1 MVDVNDGA
9 RLAVMLAMV
18 LATAGVVKLLF
29 AGFMHVAGRLREG
42 INLLDMYL
50 RGAQLIML
58 GVLVVVVSLAVGQG
72 LIGEQPSMA
81 LITTMAA
88 LVVAV
93 ALIRDIGGVL
103 RAQRHRGRQ
112 TDAPA
117 ARTVEQ

>member
-1 MVDVNDGA
+1 MIDVNDGA

-18 LATAGVVKLLF
+18 LATAGVVKLVF
-29 AGFMHVAGRLREG
+29 AGFTHAAGRLREG

-50 RGAQLIML
+50 RGAQLIMQ
-58 GVLVVVVSLAVGQG
+58 GVLVVVVAMVMGQG
-72 LIGEQPSMA
+72 LIGEQPSIA

-93 ALIRDIGGVL
+93 ALIRDIGGVIS
-103 RAQRHRGRQ
+103 AQRHRGRQ
-112 TDAPA
+112 TDASA